1 MNACNRALSAFTPA
15 HASRPSASD
24 LAMPLQVYII
34 ETIEREART
43 RVFRQVALV
52 ASLVLGI
59 FVCQSPVGFS
69 SAIAVPT
76 LPVSA
81 QSVGA
86 RIAIPDRSAIPEN
99 IGVERM
105 VFAPMLQQHIAAR

>member
-1 MNACNRALSAFTPA
+1 
-15 HASRPSASD
+15 
-24 LAMPLQVYII
+24 MPLQVYII
-34 ETIEREART
+34 ETIEREARHKLL
-43 RVFRQVALV
+43 RQLGLV
-52 ASLVLGI
+52 AALVLGI
-59 FVCQSPVGFS
+59 FVSQSPVGFG

-86 RIAIPDRSAIPEN
+86 RIAIPDRSTIPEN

-105 VFAPMLQQHIAAR
+105 VFAPLLQERIAAR

>member
-1 MNACNRALSAFTPA
+1 VNARDRALSVFTPT
-15 HASRPSASD
+15 HASRSSAPD
-24 LAMPLQVYII
+24 LAVPLQVYII
-34 ETIEREART
+34 ETIEREARHKLL
-43 RVFRQVALV
+43 RQLGLV
-52 ASLVLGI
+52 AALVLGI
-59 FVCQSPVGFS
+59 FACQSPVGFG

-86 RIAIPDRSAIPEN
+86 RIAIPDRSPIPEN

-105 VFAPMLQQHIAAR
+105 VFAPMLQAHIASR